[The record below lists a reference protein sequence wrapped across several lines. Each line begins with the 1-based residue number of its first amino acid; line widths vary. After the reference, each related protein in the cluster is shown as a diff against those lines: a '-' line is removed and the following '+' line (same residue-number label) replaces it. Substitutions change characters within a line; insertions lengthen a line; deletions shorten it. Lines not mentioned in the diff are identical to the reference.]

1 MKRLSICIFL
11 ITISIA
17 LISVCAVSAADADNI
32 DLGDSG
38 FDSGF
43 LLMDNSIQSSP
54 QELGNKNV
62 DTTKIDGNYIKNME
76 DTPAST
82 IKYDDTRKAF
92 EEIIAPYMHNNTKD
106 SGFRSD
112 SGLLKMDYSIQSST
126 QELGNKN
133 IDIIKYDSKYIN
145 PEDRPII
152 STDYYDTLKSIEE
165 SLAPYMHNNTKD
177 SGFRS
182 DSGLLR
188 TNMTTTNHDSDA
200 MNSTSDDNIFNMFI
214 NQKPYDKILP
224 TNHDLGP
231 DSRYKIIPNEKK
243 IDLNNKTSITKILE
257 ALKNI
262 SIDDYKKM
270 PSSDNLP
277 AYNSLEEMFAALGQQ
292 SSSNQ

>member
-1 MKRLSICIFL
+1 MKSSLFTIII

-32 DLGDSG
+32 DLGDSD

-43 LLMDNSIQSSP
+43 LLMNNSIQSSP

-62 DTTKIDGNYIKNME
+62 DTAKIDGNYIKNME

-177 SGFRS
+177 SCFKS
-182 DSGLLR
+182 DSGLLK
-188 TNMTTTNHDSDA
+188 MDYSIQS
-200 MNSTSDDNIFNMFI
+200 ST
-214 NQKPYDKILP
+214 QE
-224 TNHDLGP
+224 LG
-231 DSRYKIIPNEKK
+231 N
-243 IDLNNKTSITKILE
+243 
-257 ALKNI
+257 KNI
-262 SIDDYKKM
+262 DIIKYDSKYINPEDRPIISTDYYDTLKSIEESLAPYMHNNTKDSCFK
-270 PSSDNLP
+270 SDSGL
-277 AYNSLEEMFAALGQQ
+277 
-292 SSSNQ
+292 

>member
-43 LLMDNSIQSSP
+43 LLMNNSIQSST

-62 DTTKIDGNYIKNME
+62 DTAKIDGNYIKNME

-112 SGLLKMDYSIQSST
+112 SGLL
-126 QELGNKN
+126 
-133 IDIIKYDSKYIN
+133 
-145 PEDRPII
+145 R
-152 STDYYDTLKSIEE
+152 
-165 SLAPYMHNNTKD
+165 TK
-177 SGFRS
+177 
-182 DSGLLR
+182 
-188 TNMTTTNHDSDA
+188 MTTTNHDSDA
-200 MNSTSDDNIFNMFI
+200 MNSTSDDNISNMFI

-231 DSRYKIIPNEKK
+231 DSRYKVISKERHE
-243 IDLNNKTSITKILE
+243 DLNNKTSLTKIRE